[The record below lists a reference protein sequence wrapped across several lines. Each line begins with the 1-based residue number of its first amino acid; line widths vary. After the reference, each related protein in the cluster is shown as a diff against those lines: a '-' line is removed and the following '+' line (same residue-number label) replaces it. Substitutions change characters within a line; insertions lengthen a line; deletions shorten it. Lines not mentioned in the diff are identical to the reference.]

1 MPTEEVRNGEDTD
14 SHGTAMA
21 TLIAGDGA
29 GGQGIKGLAPEAGI
43 LPVKVGN
50 GRTSPSLIVAA
61 IRYAANSKAQIISI
75 SMGIRD
81 FSMGEQDKRKLQ
93 DAVDYALK
101 RGKLIFASAGN
112 RGDKDNSMSYPAAT
126 PGVVGIASVDAD
138 YKTSKY
144 STHGANVKLAAPG
157 ENVPTVCSKGT
168 GYCRGGGTSQATA
181 IASASAALVWSMH
194 PKWTNNQVLRVLMD
208 TAGKPTD
215 GPVPSQY
222 IGYGTIRPRIPV
234 LEKKGKPGPAGVNPL
249 TEGAKAPDGKA
260 ATAKPTPVL
269 RRAEEGPRQEGQGEQ
284 PPLDPRRRSRHRD
297 PRGRPRRPPHPPPQ
311 QGKGGEEGSA
321 PWRAPVPA
329 AQPGPHAPR
338 RTVNTRRPLPHAP
351 HGAPAGADV
360 RTPEGALLRP
370 RPGLRLR
377 LDLDVELAIPHTQY
391 EGVPLTGRV
400 PQHRVGVLGVPH
412 RHGPARQIGDL
423 DPLFRRAVRSAEPL
437 DTGDVHGVQSFRLF
451 LGGHLGKVLS
461 ARMTNRRRQ
470 ATGPRERPYVAW
482 EKKPIR
488 FSPDAMKPSIPPISL
503 VVEGGAGLP
512 SSGATSRRSHPVTE
526 LRKPA
531 SACLESYALPC

>member
-1 MPTEEVRNGEDTD
+1 MTAASVLCSLLAGGAVTASPASAETMRERQWYLDTMQAERMWQVTKGKGVTVAVIDSGVRSSQPELEGRLRPGKSFVDADRRGAEREDTD

-260 ATAKPTPVL
+260 ATAKPTPSSDGPKKAHAKKDKENNLPWILGGAAAIAIPGAVL
-269 RRAEEGPRQEGQGEQ
+269 AA
-284 PPLDPRRRSRHRD
+284 LLIRRRNRARAA
-297 PRGRPRRPPHPPPQ
+297 
-311 QGKGGEEGSA
+311 KKA
-321 PWRAPVPA
+321 P
-329 AQPGPHAPR
+329 
-338 RTVNTRRPLPHAP
+338 P
-351 HGAPAGADV
+351 HGAPPSPPHSPGP
-360 RTPEGALLRP
+360 TP
-370 RPGLRLR
+370 PG
-377 LDLDVELAIPHTQY
+377 
-391 EGVPLTGRV
+391 
-400 PQHRVGVLGVPH
+400 
-412 RHGPARQIGDL
+412 GP
-423 DPLFRRAVRSAEPL
+423 
-437 DTGDVHGVQSFRLF
+437 
-451 LGGHLGKVLS
+451 
-461 ARMTNRRRQ
+461 
-470 ATGPRERPYVAW
+470 
-482 EKKPIR
+482 
-488 FSPDAMKPSIPPISL
+488 
-503 VVEGGAGLP
+503 
-512 SSGATSRRSHPVTE
+512 
-526 LRKPA
+526 
-531 SACLESYALPC
+531 